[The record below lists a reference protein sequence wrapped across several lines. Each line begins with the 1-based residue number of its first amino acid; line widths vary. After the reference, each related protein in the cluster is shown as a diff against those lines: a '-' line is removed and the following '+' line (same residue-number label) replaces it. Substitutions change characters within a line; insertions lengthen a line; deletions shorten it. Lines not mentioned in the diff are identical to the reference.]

1 MTQPEQ
7 NVTRLIGTANHG
19 YAQHAIEEFR
29 RLVPVL
35 KFNYMEPGEVFLIQ
49 TSATH
54 REVADKLRDNPPIFL
69 RHIQP
74 VDVELTIDRTRN
86 DLEALIA
93 FIQERTEFTAG
104 EKVATQVRKVS
115 TAKFEYTPY
124 GVKETLDQ
132 MLVQI
137 HNVEPVVQGPDKIIS
152 IYLTADK
159 LFYGVSSPEDNI
171 SDWSGGMVRF
181 QKEEGQVSRA
191 KFKLLEAEETFD
203 LDLSEFRH
211 ALDVGA
217 APGGWTSLLLDR
229 GLQVT
234 AVDTG
239 DLHPSLL
246 EDPNLTYLKKNASEV
261 RFDDGTFDLLV
272 CDMSWSPKQ
281 MAKLVSDLLG
291 ALESGGTAIV
301 TVKLMHKKPFQTV
314 KETVAAFGEEMEL
327 LRAKQLFHNREELT
341 LYLKKK

>member
-7 NVTRLIGTANHG
+7 SVTRLIGTANHG
-19 YAQHAIEEFR
+19 FAQHAIEEVR
-29 RLVPVL
+29 RLAPVV
-35 KFNYMEPGEVFLIQ
+35 KFSYLEPGEVFLIQ
-49 TSATH
+49 TSASFD
-54 REVADKLRDNPPIFL
+54 ELADKLRAQPPIFL

-74 VDVELTIDRTRN
+74 VEVEMDIDRSRN
-86 DLEALIA
+86 DLEAFIT
-93 FIQERTEFTAG
+93 FIQERTEFQAG
-104 EKVATQVRKVS
+104 EKVAIQVRKAS
-115 TAKFEYTPY
+115 NAKFEYTPY
-124 GVKETLDQ
+124 GVKEALDQ

-137 HNVEPVVQGPDKIIS
+137 HNVEPVVQRPDKIIS
-152 IYLTADK
+152 IYLTLDK
-159 LFYGVSSPEDNI
+159 MYYGVSAPADNI

-203 LDLSEFRH
+203 LDLSEFRR

-229 GLQVT
+229 GVKVT
-234 AVDTG
+234 AVDPG
-239 DLHPSLL
+239 DMHPSLL

-261 RFDDGTFDLLV
+261 AFEQGSFDLLV

-281 MAKLVSDLLG
+281 MAKLVTDLLDG
-291 ALESGGTAIV
+291 LESGGTAII

-341 LYLKKK
+341 LYLKKR